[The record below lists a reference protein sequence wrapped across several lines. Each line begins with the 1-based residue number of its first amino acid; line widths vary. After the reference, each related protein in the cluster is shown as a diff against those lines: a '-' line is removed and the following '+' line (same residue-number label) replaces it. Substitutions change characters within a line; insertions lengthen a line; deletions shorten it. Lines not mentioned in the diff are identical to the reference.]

1 MVKITEWRLE
11 LTTPDQCGENPVMD
25 STQLELVV
33 NKRWISSARLE
44 WAGEGGDT
52 CMKDPVIFNRLTSM
66 MYMYMHDVQ
75 CIYMHI
81 HVHVHA
87 CVPL

>member
-1 MVKITEWRLE
+1 
-11 LTTPDQCGENPVMD
+11 MD
-25 STQLELVV
+25 STQLELVT
-33 NKRWISSARLE
+33 NKRGISSARLE
-44 WAGEGGDT
+44 WAGEGGDTCT

-75 CIYMHI
+75 CIYV
-81 HVHVHA
+81 HVHVHV